1 MAELSRD
8 VQDRHAIG
16 QQQRRERVT
25 HLARPAPIEAGCIQD
40 AVERFAYVRP
50 VERRARD
57 RREDPLGNGCPNA
70 SQSARCRAP
79 SRLQSLC
86 AGSDGPGR
94 GGEWSR
100 LWTWRHCT
108 PRSVS

>member
-8 VQDRHAIG
+8 VQDRHASG
-16 QQQRRERVT
+16 QQQRRERVA
-25 HLARPAPIEAGCIQD
+25 HLVRPAPMEAGSIQD

-70 SQSARCRAP
+70 SPVRTLYSSSTACQFRAQRP
-79 SRLQSLC
+79 HDAAHVATSVSLC
-86 AGSDGPGR
+86 
-94 GGEWSR
+94 W
-100 LWTWRHCT
+100 L
-108 PRSVS
+108 